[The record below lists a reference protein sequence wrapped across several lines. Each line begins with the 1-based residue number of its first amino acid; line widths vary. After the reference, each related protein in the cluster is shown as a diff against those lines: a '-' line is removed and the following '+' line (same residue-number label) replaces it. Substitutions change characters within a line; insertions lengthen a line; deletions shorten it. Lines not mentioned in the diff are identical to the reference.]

1 MVNRQKVNNHHYD
14 LSCLGQ
20 ISNDI
25 LNYDHLSPPIGMN
38 DGVEKHLSST
48 TNLEQQQERR
58 KENTSV
64 LLSFSQGIFGLSLLV
79 TQVVCMGV
87 GGEKKEKKRKPITR
101 RKTDS
106 IPSPMLPA
114 NSFP

>member
-25 LNYDHLSPPIGMN
+25 LNYDHLSPPIRMN
-38 DGVEKHLSST
+38 DGIEKHLSST

-79 TQVVCMGV
+79 TQVVCVGV
-87 GGEKKEKKRKPITR
+87 GGEKKGKKKRK
-101 RKTDS
+101 KTHNTKKDGFH
-106 IPSPMLPA
+106 P
-114 NSFP
+114 FPNVAC

>member
-1 MVNRQKVNNHHYD
+1 
-14 LSCLGQ
+14 
-20 ISNDI
+20 
-25 LNYDHLSPPIGMN
+25 MN
-38 DGVEKHLSST
+38 DGIEKHLSST

-64 LLSFSQGIFGLSLLV
+64 LLSFSLGIFGLSLLV
-79 TQVVCMGV
+79 TQVICVGV
-87 GGEKKEKKRKPITR
+87 GGEKKGQKKKKKPITR
-101 RKTDS
+101 RRTDS